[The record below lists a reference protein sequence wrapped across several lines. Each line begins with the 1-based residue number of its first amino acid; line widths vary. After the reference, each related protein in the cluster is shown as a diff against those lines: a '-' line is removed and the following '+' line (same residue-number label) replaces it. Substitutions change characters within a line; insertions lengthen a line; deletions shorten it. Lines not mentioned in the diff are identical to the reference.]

1 MFISGHFSSAF
12 NTIRVEYL
20 IPLPQHLDSRVT
32 GWVTILLSHRF
43 QQTMLNN
50 QLSAPILTD
59 TGTPQDSLLSPLLF
73 SLSINRNTSNLSN
86 ITVLKYADDTCV
98 TGLVGNNL
106 DLCNYFF
113 EKDRFSKQCT
123 ELDLQL
129 NASKTKEMLISTYA
143 TSQT

>member
-1 MFISGHFSSAF
+1 M
-12 NTIRVEYL
+12 
-20 IPLPQHLDSRVT
+20 
-32 GWVTILLSHRF
+32 
-43 QQTMLNN
+43 
-50 QLSAPILTD
+50 
-59 TGTPQDSLLSPLLF
+59 
-73 SLSINRNTSNLSN
+73 SN
-86 ITVLKYADDTCV
+86 ITVLKYADDTCDDTCV

-106 DLCNYFF
+106 DLCNYFS